1 MDPLSHEI
9 SPRLLEKGRV
19 LETEVK
25 HRGNQLISY
34 LCNEAL
40 VKTLDTK
47 VYMSFTSQLCSYC
60 CQTPM
65 PRGSHI
71 LRSME
76 TSHLQSS
83 QICHCISCCG

>member
-40 VKTLDTK
+40 IKTLDTK
-47 VYMSFTSQLCSYC
+47 VYMSFTSQPVLTVVRHRC
-60 CQTPM
+60 PE
-65 PRGSHI
+65 GH
-71 LRSME
+71 
-76 TSHLQSS
+76 TS
-83 QICHCISCCG
+83 